1 MDFKAKFEHVDEDAL
16 NRCQYI
22 QPTCGQCTNKAC
34 DGSTYCPA
42 HGGNRGVQIKQKKKL
57 RNYQLNKYK
66 NRIAKKSNSSDI
78 LSLRDEIGILR
89 FLIEEKI
96 NYCTD
101 KHDLIMISGPLSD
114 LIMKVERMA
123 SSCTKLE
130 SKLGNFLDKNK
141 IIQLAQTIIKII
153 AENITDE
160 EVLDTISNQILG
172 ILDEDS

>member
-1 MDFKAKFEHVDEDAL
+1 MDFKAKFERVDEDDP

-22 QPTCGQCTNKAC
+22 RPTYGQCTNKAC

-42 HGGNRGVQIKQKKKL
+42 HGGNRGAQTKQKKKL

-89 FLIEEKI
+89 LLIEEKI
-96 NYCTD
+96 NRCQDDSYD
-101 KHDLIMISGPLSD
+101 IIMMSGPLSD
-114 LIMKVERMA
+114 LIMKVERMV

-130 SKLGNFLDKNK
+130 NRLGNFLDKNK
-141 IIQLAQTIIKII
+141 VIQFAQTIVKII
-153 AENITDE
+153 SENITDE
-160 EVLDTISNQILG
+160 ETLDTISNKILEV
-172 ILDEDS
+172 LDEN